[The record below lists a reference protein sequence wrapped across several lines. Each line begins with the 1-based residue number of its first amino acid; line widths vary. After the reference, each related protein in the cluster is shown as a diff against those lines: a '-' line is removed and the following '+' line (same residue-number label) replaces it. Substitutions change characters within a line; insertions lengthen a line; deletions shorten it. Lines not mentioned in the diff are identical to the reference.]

1 MRKKILLF
9 LFLSVLIFT
18 RFYNVENT
26 ARFTRDE
33 SYDIVKLHQYW
44 IEKKVTLVGAI
55 DYTGSIVY
63 SSFFYY
69 TIMPFAVI
77 GNFEPQS
84 TVYGVAFYGIITAII
99 ILLITSKVNK
109 KYLFW
114 AAILSIVWF
123 PLVQSSRW
131 SWNPHV
137 VPLWMSLGILSYFKK
152 KNIFLFLSGVF
163 FGLAFHI
170 HYISFISTATFL
182 ALVTLINLWKRKYWQ
197 ASLPILGFV
206 LLIIPYAIFDLR
218 HPPGLFFTGYLK
230 RNLVSQGAS
239 NELTNFFTSF
249 ITNIQNSSF
258 YLTQSQILSKLTLV
272 LLTALVYLDFRKK
285 AYSNFIYFLPAIT
298 QTMIISFL
306 PSFGNRYFLPSLIFL
321 FIYLILPRKNF
332 GRIAAKGVILVF
344 ILGGFLSI
352 KSVLTKPI
360 LEPGPRVIADATNH
374 IKDIVSQNELK
385 NINVAV
391 LASPDPDP
399 IGLTYRDILLT
410 KDVEVLPASQYSLTD
425 NLFVMTTS
433 DEEDVRKDA
442 ANIMDRF
449 RKGKL
454 SSEYDINKSKWRVY
468 LFERGI

>member
-1 MRKKILLF
+1 
-9 LFLSVLIFT
+9 
-18 RFYNVENT
+18 
-26 ARFTRDE
+26 
-33 SYDIVKLHQYW
+33 
-44 IEKKVTLVGAI
+44 
-55 DYTGSIVY
+55 
-63 SSFFYY
+63 
-69 TIMPFAVI
+69 
-77 GNFEPQS
+77 
-84 TVYGVAFYGIITAII
+84 
-99 ILLITSKVNK
+99 
-109 KYLFW
+109 
-114 AAILSIVWF
+114 
-123 PLVQSSRW
+123 
-131 SWNPHV
+131 
-137 VPLWMSLGILSYFKK
+137 
-152 KNIFLFLSGVF
+152 
-163 FGLAFHI
+163 
-170 HYISFISTATFL
+170 
-182 ALVTLINLWKRKYWQ
+182 
-197 ASLPILGFV
+197 
-206 LLIIPYAIFDLR
+206 
-218 HPPGLFFTGYLK
+218 
-230 RNLVSQGAS
+230 
-239 NELTNFFTSF
+239 
-249 ITNIQNSSF
+249 
-258 YLTQSQILSKLTLV
+258 
-272 LLTALVYLDFRKK
+272 
-285 AYSNFIYFLPAIT
+285 
-298 QTMIISFL
+298 MIISFL
-306 PSFGNRYFLPSLIFL
+306 PSFENRYFLPSLIFL

-360 LEPGPRVIADATNH
+360 LEPGPRVITDATNQ